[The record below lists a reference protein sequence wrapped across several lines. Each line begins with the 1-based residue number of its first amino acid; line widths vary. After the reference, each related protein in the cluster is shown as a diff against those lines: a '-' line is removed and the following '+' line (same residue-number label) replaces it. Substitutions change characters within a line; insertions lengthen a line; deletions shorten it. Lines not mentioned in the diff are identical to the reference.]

1 VNHIILFIICAL
13 CVEIFIN
20 CKFIYVLNSILNTTR
35 KVTKIIPQ
43 QNISD
48 HWKERAIPAYAL
60 KIMTSSLRI
69 FLILLVMIILFVIAD
84 YIFKGFVIHALSLF
98 GIMESII
105 FAFIYIFLRKFFIK

>member
-1 VNHIILFIICAL
+1 MNHIILFIICAL

-20 CKFIYVLNSILNTTR
+20 CKFIYVLNSILNITR

-60 KIMTSSLRI
+60 KIMTSSLQI
-69 FLILLVMIILFVIAD
+69 FLILLVMIILFIVAD
-84 YIFKGFVIHALSLF
+84 YMFEGFVMHALTLF

-105 FAFIYIFLRKFFIK
+105 FAFVYFFLRKFLFK